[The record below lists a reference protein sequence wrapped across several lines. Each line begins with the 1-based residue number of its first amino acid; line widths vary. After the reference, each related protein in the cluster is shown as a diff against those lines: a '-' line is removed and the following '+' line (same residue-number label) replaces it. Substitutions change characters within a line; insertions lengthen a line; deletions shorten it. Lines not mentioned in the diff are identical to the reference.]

1 MHTGQNTV
9 LGNTVTP
16 ELRRRQAEMIAR
28 TRQSGALLL
37 ALRSLVDAKTVENAT
52 DDQTPKR
59 GGSIS
64 VVPNGVR
71 SAKTT
76 QK

>member
-16 ELRRRQAEMIAR
+16 ELRPRQAEMLAR

-37 ALRSLVDAKTVENAT
+37 ALRSVFDTKTVENAT
-52 DDQTPKR
+52 DNQAPKR
-59 GGSIS
+59 GGSIG
-64 VVPNGVR
+64 VVPYRVQ